1 MSECKICGYNS
12 SEVLIINNLCSVHTC
27 EICKREGYATAPNG
41 AILCYTHEQGE
52 FPFDD
57 CPRTEQTL

>member
-27 EICKREGYATAPNG
+27 EICKGEGYATAPNG
-41 AILCYTHEQGE
+41 AILCDTHEQGE
-52 FPFDD
+52 DI
-57 CPRTEQTL
+57 EE